1 MRTLVIYESMYGNT
15 HAIANAIGDGL
26 HSAGEVR
33 VVNVGRA
40 TEDLEAWADLVVVG
54 GPTHVHGM
62 THERTRYAAREMAE
76 KPESEVTLDPSASSP
91 GVRDWLESLVA
102 GTGRR
107 AAAFD
112 TRAQGPALLTGR
124 ASAGITNVLRR
135 RGFQLLAEP
144 ESFLID
150 GHSKLLAGE
159 LDRARDWGA
168 ILASELVIAGR
179 SLTRPLASTR

>member
-15 HAIANAIGDGL
+15 HAIADAISDGL
-26 HSAGEVR
+26 RSAGETR
-33 VVNVGRA
+33 VVNVANA
-40 TEDLEAWADLVVVG
+40 TEDFEAWADLIVVG

-62 THERTRYAAREMAE
+62 THERTRDAAREMAQ
-76 KPESEVTLDPSASSP
+76 KPDSEVTLDPSASGP
-91 GVRDWLESLVA
+91 GIRDWLESLVA
-102 GTGRR
+102 GIGKR

-124 ASAGITNVLRR
+124 ASAGIANVLRR
-135 RGFQLLAEP
+135 RGFRLLAEP

-168 ILASELVIAGR
+168 ILASELV
-179 SLTRPLASTR
+179 LAS